1 MDYISNN
8 YVRSSGSGINWTVQI
23 DGPVR
28 PVKSYYEE
36 TVNVAEI
43 VWSQKQGN
51 LFLCYS
57 GGLDSEYVLAVF
69 KSLGMPITPVIMR
82 TQYNHHETQYAFKY
96 CDENS
101 ITPVVIDLDYD
112 KFVESGEF
120 LKIATEYKIAA
131 YQLPSNLWLTTQI
144 DGTVIT
150 GDSNPHL
157 FLHNDNKWYVD
168 EIEPVYSQFEFFKR
182 NNIHGT
188 PFFLSY
194 TSEQYFAFLTDPT
207 MVALAR
213 NHIPGKTGSYSSKV
227 HVYNNQNRFKLEQ
240 RVKKHGYEL
249 VEQSPIFNH
258 PDIQL
263 VNSWKDKWW
272 GSSNH
277 EYFQL
282 IERLSWTK

>member
-8 YVRSSGSGINWTVQI
+8 YIRSSGSGINWTVQI

-28 PVKSYYEE
+28 PIKSYYEE

-227 HVYNNQNRFKLEQ
+227 HVYNNQDKFKLEQ
-240 RVKKHGYEL
+240 RVKKHGYEI

-277 EYFQL
+277 EYFKL
-282 IERLSWTK
+282 IEGLSWTK

>member
-1 MDYISNN
+1 MNLQDGYLSWTGNGPTWR
-8 YVRSSGSGINWTVQI
+8 VHINSVN
-23 DGPVR
+23 R
-28 PVKSYYEE
+28 PIKSFYEE
-36 TVNVAEI
+36 TVLVAEHI
-43 VWSQKQGN
+43 WAKKQGKIH
-51 LFLCYS
+51 LCYS

-69 KSLGMPITPVIMR
+69 RTLGMPITPVIMR

-131 YQLPSNLWLTTQI
+131 YQMPSNLWLTTQL

-150 GDSNPHL
+150 GDSDPHL

-168 EIEPVYSQFEFFKR
+168 EIEPMYTQFEFFKN
-182 NNIHGT
+182 NNIYGT

-207 MVALAR
+207 MLSLAR

-240 RVKKHGYEL
+240 RVKKHGYEI

-277 EYFQL
+277 EYFKL
-282 IERLSWTK
+282 IEKNNSYGI

>member
-1 MDYISNN
+1 MKLLHSN
-8 YVRSSGSGINWTVQI
+8 YLKSSGNGSTWNVEISS
-23 DGPVR
+23 PVR
-28 PVKSYYEE
+28 PISSYYDE
-36 TVNVAEI
+36 TVAVAEI

-57 GGLDSEYVLAVF
+57 GGLDSEYVLSVF
-69 KSLGMPITPVIMR
+69 KSL
-82 TQYNHHETQYAFKY
+82 
-96 CDENS
+96 
-101 ITPVVIDLDYD
+101 PVVIDLDYD

-150 GDSNPHL
+150 GDSDPHL

-168 EIEPVYSQFEFFKR
+168 EIEPVYAQFEFFKR

-277 EYFQL
+277 EYFKL
-282 IERLSWTK
+282 IESLSWTK

>member
-1 MDYISNN
+1 M
-8 YVRSSGSGINWTVQI
+8 VW
-23 DGPVR
+23 
-28 PVKSYYEE
+28 
-36 TVNVAEI
+36 AE
-43 VWSQKQGN
+43 KQGN

-69 KSLGMPITPVIMR
+69 KSLGMPITPIIMR
-82 TQYNHHETQYAFKY
+82 TQYNDHETQYAFKY

-150 GDSNPHL
+150 GDSDPHL

-168 EIEPVYSQFEFFKR
+168 EIEPVYAQFEFFKR

-277 EYFQL
+277 EYFKL
-282 IERLSWTK
+282 IESLSWTK